1 MSAEPTAATPRAP
14 LPLVRDADIRARPE
28 ALAAMWDAP
37 PTFAVVPDKLAAD
50 VAWLDALAGR
60 IPAPMRAGHFAL
72 LTSGSTGEPKLV
84 LGRRDRAEALAR
96 TLHEVQGNEAARAA
110 VVALPLS
117 YSYAFV
123 NQWLWA
129 KVHGRAL
136 VLTDGLADPPALR
149 RALADTPDA
158 MLCLVGAQ
166 VPLLLQ
172 HFGAAE
178 FPRVVRL
185 HFAGGRFPQEQL
197 GALGRMFP
205 NARVFNNYGC
215 AEAMPRLTVRPADA
229 AGTAL
234 NIGRPIPGVELR
246 ADADGALQFRSAY
259 RAVALGVG
267 GEVTPL
273 DDAEWLPTG
282 DLGREAEGGTWE
294 LVGRAAEVFK
304 RFGEKVSPAQLLGHV
319 GRVWEGGAAFYHTR
333 DTMGEVAHVLV
344 LAPRPEGAAVTRVL
358 QELRAHFPRPHWP
371 YRVEARDALP
381 LLPSGKPDVRR
392 LADEGGEVLWR
403 QRY

>member
-1 MSAEPTAATPRAP
+1 VSGA
-14 LPLVRDADIRARPE
+14 LPLLRDADIRARPE
-28 ALAAMWDAP
+28 ALAEAWDAT

-50 VAWLDALAGR
+50 VAWFDAVAAQLPETMG
-60 IPAPMRAGHFAL
+60 IGHFAL

-96 TLHEVQGNEAARAA
+96 TLHGVQANEPARAA

-129 KVHGRAL
+129 KVHRRTL
-136 VLTDGLADPPALR
+136 VLTDGMANPAALR
-149 RALADTPDA
+149 RALESTPDA

-166 VPLLLQ
+166 VPLLMQ
-172 HFGAAE
+172 HFGGAE
-178 FPRVVRL
+178 FPGVVRL

-197 GALGRMFP
+197 DALARLFP
-205 NARVFNNYGC
+205 RARVFNNYGC

-246 ADADGALQFRSAY
+246 TDADGALQFRSAY

-267 GEVTPL
+267 GTLAAL

-282 DLGREAEGGTWE
+282 DLGRQGGDGSWE

-304 RFGEKVSPAQLLGHV
+304 RFGEKVSPTQLLGHV
-319 GRVWEGGAAFYHTR
+319 SRAWNGGAAFYHTR

-344 LAPRPEGAAVTRVL
+344 LSPRPDAATVMRVL

-371 YRVEARDALP
+371 YRVEARDSLP

-392 LADEGGEVLWR
+392 LADEGGDVLWR